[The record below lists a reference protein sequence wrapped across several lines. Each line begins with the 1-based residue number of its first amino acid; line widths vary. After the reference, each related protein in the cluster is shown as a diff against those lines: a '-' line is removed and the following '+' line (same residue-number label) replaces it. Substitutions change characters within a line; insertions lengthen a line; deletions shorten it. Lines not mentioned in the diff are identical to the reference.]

1 MNKKHNK
8 VYWTK
13 NYIEHSL
20 ILVSVV
26 TGCVSISDFA
36 SLVGIST
43 GIINYA
49 VCSGVKNLCS
59 NCRN

>member
-13 NYIEHSL
+13 NCIERSL

-26 TGCVSISDFA
+26 TGSVSISDFA
-36 SLVGIST
+36 FLVGIST

-49 VCSGVKNLCS
+49 VCSGIKNFCS
-59 NCRN
+59 DCRN

>member
-13 NYIEHSL
+13 NCIERSL

-26 TGCVSISDFA
+26 TGCVSNSDFA
-36 SLVGIST
+36 FLVGISI

-49 VCSGVKNLCS
+49 VCSGIKNFCS
-59 NCRN
+59 DCRN

>member
-13 NYIEHSL
+13 NCIERSL

-36 SLVGIST
+36 FLVGISI

-49 VCSGVKNLCS
+49 VCSGIKNFCS
-59 NCRN
+59 DCRN